1 MHNFILS
8 VYPVNELIFDF
19 KHILFLTAEL
29 VPKILSKI
37 KSIWLFHVIYHI
49 FWDALGWY
57 YSKLI
62 ISSWKKSLMLIKPV
76 FDRNTVKK

>member
-29 VPKILSKI
+29 VPKLLSKI
-37 KSIWLFHVIYHI
+37 KAIWLYHM
-49 FWDALGWY
+49 LY
-57 YSKLI
+57 I
-62 ISSWKKSLMLIKPV
+62 ISFEIHWVDI
-76 FDRNTVKK
+76 TVS